1 MEPGGNHQT
10 GALAEM
16 SNTTSRSL
24 PTETENTTATAPSSS
39 NTPTTAAA
47 TTVAATAAS
56 SAEPHANNT
65 PKSLDAETTT
75 DKVQVSSTTQ
85 ASGTDDGE
93 WVWSNGIVANTPAAD
108 RDELRHSDAG
118 SGDCG
123 GSQVGAA
130 AAAAAEHEAVSVD
143 ALESSSSGSSV
154 NDVAANLS
162 GSTNNST
169 PTTLL
174 PTTTKTSTTTTTIER
189 ASPEQ
194 HLQEIPMESNSSTTD
209 YKLDNNDLLSSD
221 TDINQVSTP
230 VLGSATDRTLNM
242 LSTQIAGLSMSTA
255 NPDSVPSDISNSLAP
270 VPDEPKLND
279 ISPPTPRKDDNNNN
293 TITSTGSNSRS
304 PISPALLQTLPLPQP
319 PPAPP
324 PKDVPPKD
332 RVYLDPASLTP
343 GRSRSVSPTRDSSDR
358 ELPRNPRSGSS
369 SEDDE
374 PGDNTR
380 SEIHNIFEQSNEK
393 SSTPLASSGSQPPIM
408 HPIRSSSLSNEGGK
422 PADTTSPGQASQQ
435 IPQAAVTPTPNAAG
449 KAREEAVQSPIV
461 PQQQLQPPPPP
472 PDEDLPFDFHRFLR
486 QLRKGS
492 ADPVAKFLS
501 SFLREFAKKQWMV
514 HEQVKI
520 VHDFLNFIYGKMEN
534 CDVWRDVG
542 EVEMD
547 NAREGM
553 EKLVMNRLYTQAFSP
568 EILQASPP
576 SAGGSRRTPSDDM
589 FPGRRGQHQED
600 VERDEVLAQKVRIY
614 GWIREEHLDIGDTVR
629 GDGGRK
635 FLDLAVNEMVKIKN
649 YRAPRDK
656 VICVLNCCKVIFG
669 LLRHSNSDESA
680 DKFIP
685 LLIYVVLRANP
696 EHLVSNV
703 QYILRFRNPDKLN
716 GEAGYYLSSLMG
728 AIQFIENLDRS
739 SLTITDEEFE
749 RNVEAAVAAIAE
761 RPPPSPP
768 QLPPRRQSSYNTET
782 VSEKGR
788 RSTEGRSSTSSNDSS
803 SGESDEKAAVAGLL
817 RTIQRPLTTIG
828 RIFSDGEPANA
839 TLSLSSNSG
848 PALTP
853 RGRSPS
859 AEDSLLTAVGGRGHS
874 GRRKPA
880 VTAEEAAARQAS
892 AETEEARR
900 IQRNEHETVVDILKA
915 MFPALDK
922 EIIADVVSMK
932 EGRVGEA
939 VDACL
944 ALSG

>member
-10 GALAEM
+10 GAAAEM
-16 SNTTSRSL
+16 SNTASSTASSTRSL
-24 PTETENTTATAPSSS
+24 PAETENTTATATTTTAPSSS
-39 NTPTTAAA
+39 NTP
-47 TTVAATAAS
+47 ATAAS

-75 DKVQVSSTTQ
+75 DKVQVSSTT
-85 ASGTDDGE
+85 ASGTDDDE
-93 WVWSNGIVANTPAAD
+93 WVWSNGTVGNTPAAD
-108 RDELRHSDAG
+108 RDELRYSDTG

-123 GSQVGAA
+123 GQVE
-130 AAAAAEHEAVSVD
+130 AAAAAEAEEHEEVVD
-143 ALESSSSGSSV
+143 ALESSCSV

-169 PTTLL
+169 PVLL
-174 PTTTKTSTTTTTIER
+174 PTTKTSTTTTTTTTIEKT
-189 ASPEQ
+189 SPEQ
-194 HLQEIPMESNSSTTD
+194 HLLEIPMESNSSTTD

-242 LSTQIAGLSMSTA
+242 LSTQVAGLSMSPA
-255 NPDSVPSDISNSLAP
+255 NPDSAPSDISNSLAP
-270 VPDEPKLND
+270 VPDKPELNE
-279 ISPPTPRKDDNNNN
+279 ISPPTPRKDDNNN
-293 TITSTGSNSRS
+293 TITSSSSRS

-332 RVYLDPASLTP
+332 RVYLDPAPLTP

-393 SSTPLASSGSQPPIM
+393 SSTSLASSGSQPPIM
-408 HPIRSSSLSNEGGK
+408 HPIRSSSLSNESGK
-422 PADTTSPGQASQQ
+422 PGDTTSPGQASQQ
-435 IPQAAVTPTPNAAG
+435 IPQLALTPTPNVAG

-461 PQQQLQPPPPP
+461 SQQQPPPPP

-520 VHDFLNFIYGKMEN
+520 VHDFLNFIYGKMES

-553 EKLVMNRLYTQAFSP
+553 EKLVMNRLYTQTFSP

-614 GWIREEHLDIGDTVR
+614 GWIREEHLDIGDT
-629 GDGGRK
+629 
-635 FLDLAVNEMVKIKN
+635 IKN

-749 RNVEAAVAAIAE
+749 KNVEAAVAAIAE
-761 RPPPSPP
+761 RPPPPSPP

-828 RIFSDGEPANA
+828 RIFSDGEPSNA
-839 TLSLSSNSG
+839 TLSVSSNSG

-874 GRRKPA
+874 GRRRPP

-900 IQRNEHETVVDILKA
+900 IQRSEHENVVDILKA

-922 EIIADVVSMK
+922 EIIGDVVSMK

>member
-1 MEPGGNHQT
+1 MEG
-10 GALAEM
+10 
-16 SNTTSRSL
+16 
-24 PTETENTTATAPSSS
+24 SSS
-39 NTPTTAAA
+39 
-47 TTVAATAAS
+47 
-56 SAEPHANNT
+56 
-65 PKSLDAETTT
+65 
-75 DKVQVSSTTQ
+75 
-85 ASGTDDGE
+85 
-93 WVWSNGIVANTPAAD
+93 
-108 RDELRHSDAG
+108 
-118 SGDCG
+118 C
-123 GSQVGAA
+123 
-130 AAAAAEHEAVSVD
+130 
-143 ALESSSSGSSV
+143 SV

-162 GSTNNST
+162 GSTNN
-169 PTTLL
+169 PTLTLL
-174 PTTTKTSTTTTTIER
+174 PTTKTSTTT
-189 ASPEQ
+189 SPEQ
-194 HLQEIPMESNSSTTD
+194 HLQEILMESNSSPTD

-242 LSTQIAGLSMSTA
+242 LSTQVAGLSMSPA

-270 VPDEPKLND
+270 EPELKE
-279 ISPPTPRKDDNNNN
+279 ISPPTPRKDDDNNNNN
-293 TITSTGSNSRS
+293 TIASSNNSSSRS

-332 RVYLDPASLTP
+332 RVYLDPAPLTP

-393 SSTPLASSGSQPPIM
+393 SSTSLASSGSQPPIM
-408 HPIRSSSLSNEGGK
+408 HPIRSSSLSNESGN
-422 PADTTSPGQASQQ
+422 PANTTLPGQSSHQ
-435 IPQAAVTPTPNAAG
+435 IPQPAVTPTPNVAG
-449 KAREEAVQSPIV
+449 KAREEAIQSPLV
-461 PQQQLQPPPPP
+461 PQQQQQPPP

-520 VHDFLNFIYGKMEN
+520 VHDFLNFIYGKMES

-553 EKLVMNRLYTQAFSP
+553 EKLVMNRLYTQTFSP

-576 SAGGSRRTPSDDM
+576 SAGGSRRTPSDEM

-669 LLRHSNSDESA
+669 EPFSA
-680 DKFIP
+680 GEMLFGDCQ
-685 LLIYVVLRANP
+685 LLILDYWGIQGCYGILIATRAR
-696 EHLVSNV
+696 
-703 QYILRFRNPDKLN
+703 I
-716 GEAGYYLSSLMG
+716 
-728 AIQFIENLDRS
+728 NL
-739 SLTITDEEFE
+739 F
-749 RNVEAAVAAIAE
+749 
-761 RPPPSPP
+761 
-768 QLPPRRQSSYNTET
+768 
-782 VSEKGR
+782 
-788 RSTEGRSSTSSNDSS
+788 
-803 SGESDEKAAVAGLL
+803 
-817 RTIQRPLTTIG
+817 
-828 RIFSDGEPANA
+828 
-839 TLSLSSNSG
+839 
-848 PALTP
+848 
-853 RGRSPS
+853 
-859 AEDSLLTAVGGRGHS
+859 H
-874 GRRKPA
+874 
-880 VTAEEAAARQAS
+880 
-892 AETEEARR
+892 
-900 IQRNEHETVVDILKA
+900 
-915 MFPALDK
+915 
-922 EIIADVVSMK
+922 
-932 EGRVGEA
+932 
-939 VDACL
+939 C
-944 ALSG
+944 